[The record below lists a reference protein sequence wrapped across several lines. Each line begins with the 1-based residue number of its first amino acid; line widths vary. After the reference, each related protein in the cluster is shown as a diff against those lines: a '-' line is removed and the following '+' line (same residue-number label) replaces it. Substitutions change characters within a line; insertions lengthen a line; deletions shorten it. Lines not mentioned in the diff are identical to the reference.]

1 LASNNNDISIKLQIL
16 FEYCLRLHKKSSNP
30 EMHFFKIPKLNDIDN
45 DTILRNSVYL
55 IDENFVRGGVDV
67 EGENSFP
74 WITRITSKGIAFVE
88 ELVTKS
94 EQNIPQIF
102 DKLKDVHVLQDKMM
116 ILILHCMDLDEI
128 PLDMIKIAQD
138 LF

>member
-1 LASNNNDISIKLQIL
+1 
-16 FEYCLRLHKKSSNP
+16 
-30 EMHFFKIPKLNDIDN
+30 M
-45 DTILRNSVYL
+45 

-74 WITRITSKGIAFVE
+74 WITRITSKGITFVE

-102 DKLKDVHVLQDKMM
+102 DKLKDAHVLQDKMM